1 VDAAFGEEC
10 DDGVNQATYGMATG
24 CAPGCRKP
32 PYCGDGK
39 MDGGFGEQCDDGSE
53 NGTGLCDV
61 DCKSIIP

>member
-1 VDAAFGEEC
+1 
-10 DDGVNQATYGMATG
+10 MATG

-39 MDGGFGEQCDDGSE
+39 MDGSFGEQCDDGSE